1 MTTKENAEL
10 IANTA
15 KAFEAI
21 TPLLGPYAPAV
32 LLGLKAL
39 EFSAPLVYQRVVE
52 LLAKGDVTPE
62 EEAELKAII
71 ARLKNPGD
79 YFADKPAVG

>member
-1 MTTKENAEL
+1 MSTKENAEL

-21 TPLLGPYAPAV
+21 TPLLGPYGPAV

-39 EFSAPLVYQRVVE
+39 EAAAPLIYERVVA
-52 LLAKGDVTPE
+52 LLAQGEVTPE
-62 EEAELKAII
+62 EEAELNAII
-71 ARLKNPGD
+71 ARLKSPGN
-79 YFADKPAVG
+79 YFAD